1 MYFCSILFY
10 VRGVSYEHICGQA
23 KAYQKGQ
30 TDAFNA
36 QRNAI
41 KPSIDSAYVDGINL
55 FIDSYCIIQTQQ
67 LGAGFGLG
75 NSLSS

>member
-1 MYFCSILFY
+1 M
-10 VRGVSYEHICGQA
+10 RGVSYEHICGQA

-41 KPSIDSAYVDGINL
+41 KPSIDSVMSMVFPSLWDYRVNMCGPM
-55 FIDSYCIIQTQQ
+55 Q
-67 LGAGFGLG
+67 LA
-75 NSLSS
+75 